1 MNEYRLK
8 LFVSGQTPRSRS
20 AIKNLRYICEQE
32 LADQCELDVIDVLE
46 QPQAAEDEKILA
58 TPTLVKSVPPPVR
71 RIIGDLS
78 DKGKVLEGLDIE
90 TGSYTSQGEKT

>member
-8 LFVSGQTPRSRS
+8 LFISGQTLRSRS
-20 AIKNLRYICEQE
+20 AIKNLRHICEQE
-32 LADQCELDVIDVLE
+32 LADRCELDIIDVLE

-58 TPTLVKSVPPPVR
+58 TPTLVKSAPPPIR

-78 DKGKVLEGLDIE
+78 DKAKVLEGLDLEGLDI
-90 TGSYTSQGEKT
+90 

>member
-1 MNEYRLK
+1 MNGYRLK
-8 LFVSGQTPRSRS
+8 LFISGQTLRSRS

-58 TPTLVKSVPPPVR
+58 TPTLVKSVPPPA
-71 RIIGDLS
+71 
-78 DKGKVLEGLDIE
+78 
-90 TGSYTSQGEKT
+90 